1 MGQSQ
6 GLTLLTGAVCLR
18 CASKPKATKY
28 ISNPPPS
35 KDWWKLILEVNER
48 NQHSCHEKVDSLKR
62 DVEQALLNIMKCAGE
77 PLTYSKGQ
85 ILLREGE
92 TNSTLYLIVF
102 GSCDVSIILGA
113 VKTAAGIE
121 GGVSTVIAKLSTDDI
136 TGEISF
142 VLGLPASATVT
153 VSSECAQLRKIDMIN
168 CAQLLRTAGFKSS
181 ELIKQIAF
189 KLAEKLEI
197 SNNAK
202 LSQLKLQ
209 KERYERKKMQL
220 LDLDTP
226 HELSAKDLF
235 KEDSETSIRLATFK
249 CMFDKYDKD
258 CSGSIFASECKLI
271 FQDCNIAHNAMYLEE
286 MMARYDSDASGTIEF
301 EEFLRLFAGMS
312 SEKAQVSK
320 NSFNIL
326 EIFYHN

>member
-6 GLTLLTGAVCLR
+6 GLALLTGAVCLR
-18 CASKPKATKY
+18 CASKPKATKL

-48 NQHSCHEKVDSLKR
+48 NQHSCREKVDSLKR
-62 DVEQALLNIMKCAGE
+62 DVEQALLKIMKSAGE
-77 PLTYSKGQ
+77 PLTYSKGH

-92 TNSTLYLIVF
+92 VNSTLYLIVF
-102 GSCDVSIILGA
+102 GSCDVSIMLGA

-121 GGVSTVIAKLSTDDI
+121 GGVSTVIAKLSSDDVF
-136 TGEISF
+136 GEISF
-142 VLGLPASATVT
+142 VLGSPASATVT
-153 VSSECAQLRKIDMIN
+153 VSSESANLRKIDMTQ
-168 CAQLLRTAGFKSS
+168 CAQLLRTAGFKPS

-197 SNNAK
+197 SNNTK

-209 KERYERKKMQL
+209 KERHERKKTQ

-249 CMFDKYDKD
+249 CMFDKYDKN

-271 FQDCNIAHNAMYLEE
+271 FQDCNIAHDAMYLEE

-301 EEFLRLFAGMS
+301 EEFLRLIAGMS
-312 SEKAQVSK
+312 SEKSQVSK
-320 NSFNIL
+320 NAFNIL
-326 EIFYHN
+326 DMFYHN